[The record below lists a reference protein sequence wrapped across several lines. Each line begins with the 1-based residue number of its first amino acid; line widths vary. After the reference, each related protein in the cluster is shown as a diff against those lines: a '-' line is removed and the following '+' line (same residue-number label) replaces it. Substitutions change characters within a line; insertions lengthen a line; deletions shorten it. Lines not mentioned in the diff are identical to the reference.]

1 MNQLS
6 LALPL
11 HRLETATAGLHLH
24 WGEKNQLS
32 SVAPSTL
39 APNSLTSTQPLTM
52 PKHWGQS
59 GTSSEVLVTQLCS
72 SLCDSMDCSLPGS
85 SVHGILQGRILEWVA
100 IPFSRR
106 IFLTQGSNP
115 HLSHCRQ
122 ILNCLSHWL
131 RSATPS
137 PQALTRLSTKVEISF
152 WLLLQPLRP
161 WPCS

>member
-72 SLCDSMDCSLPGS
+72 SLCDPVDCGLPGA
-85 SVHGILQGRILEWVA
+85 SVHGILQARILEWFA
-100 IPFSRR
+100 ISSSRGSSDPGTEPVSPE
-106 IFLTQGSNP
+106 LQADSLPLSLQGE
-115 HLSHCRQ
+115 
-122 ILNCLSHWL
+122 
-131 RSATPS
+131 
-137 PQALTRLSTKVEISF
+137 K
-152 WLLLQPLRP
+152 
-161 WPCS
+161 